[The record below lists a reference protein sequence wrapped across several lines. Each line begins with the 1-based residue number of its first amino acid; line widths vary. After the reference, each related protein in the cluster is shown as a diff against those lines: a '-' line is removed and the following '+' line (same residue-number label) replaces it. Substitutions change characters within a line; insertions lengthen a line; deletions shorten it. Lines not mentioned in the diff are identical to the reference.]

1 MPVLPPS
8 LQAAVPHSCTPG
20 CSLLDLVV
28 FNPVFSTF
36 VAALKVSCDWLVE
49 SCSPLIGPQLAGL
62 ITLLTEPGP
71 FTVFAPTNAAFEAVA
86 PVKLQAVLADPVLLR

>member
-8 LQAAVPHSCTPG
+8 LQAAVPHSCAPG

-36 VAALKVSCDWLVE
+36 VAALKVSCDWLR
-49 SCSPLIGPQLAGL
+49 
-62 ITLLTEPGP
+62 
-71 FTVFAPTNAAFEAVA
+71 AAH
-86 PVKLQAVLADPVLLR
+86 L